1 MKKKIFLVALVLILT
16 SVTALA
22 VWQWDNIV
30 AVVDGIRYDDEQIAQ
45 KAAMSVQKVDQYFED
60 NHLNK
65 VTPMTPEQEEALQNG
80 EITSED
86 AVKIMTGQLTLEEA
100 KEANAVKENNSA
112 TDGITDEKHDD
123 TDKEYKSDSNE
134 ESADKSGVNAKE
146 DNTDIKS
153 DSTAGSDDNSKK
165 SESDS
170 SVKSENEYNSPEP
183 DKKPE
188 EIKEKPDKK
197 QPETVAKP
205 DAVSDEYNK
214 NTTVNSSDNGDTGKT
229 ESVSPSG
236 GSDVDSIISSKVA
249 ELYVIKSNFYSQFNS
264 RYSQVRNEFHKRPV
278 SEQTRAHVAAVV
290 RSYMSEGLAME
301 RECDAQV
308 EAILSELS
316 GLLSRAGRDQS
327 LVDSIRSAYNSE
339 KSALKSRLVNKYF

>member
-45 KAAMSVQKVDQYFED
+45 KAATSVQKVDQYFED
-60 NHLNK
+60 NQLNK

-86 AVKIMTGQLTLEEA
+86 AVRIMTGQLTLEEA
-100 KEANAVKENNSA
+100 KEANIIEEKHSS
-112 TDGITDEKHDD
+112 TDGAHDKESVD
-123 TDKEYKSDSNE
+123 TDNRSDSL
-134 ESADKSGVNAKE
+134 SGSDE
-146 DNTDIKS
+146 DNR
-153 DSTAGSDDNSKK
+153 K

-170 SVKSENEYNSPEP
+170 SVGTDNAYNFS
-183 DKKPE
+183 KPE
-188 EIKEKPDKK
+188 KEAEAKGK
-197 QPETVAKP
+197 QPEPVANP
-205 DAVSDEYNK
+205 DEK
-214 NTTVNSSDNGDTGKT
+214 QT
-229 ESVSPSG
+229 EPDIKQ
-236 GSDVDSIISSKVA
+236 DVDSAESNKSTKEKESSPGSGDADKAESVTPSGESDLDSMISAKVA
-249 ELYVIKSNFYSQFNS
+249 ELYVIKSNFYAEFNS
-264 RYSQVRNEFHKRPV
+264 KYNAVRSAFLARPA
-278 SEQTRAHVAAVV
+278 SEITKANRAATV

-308 EAILSELS
+308 EAVLSELS
-316 GLLSRAGRDQS
+316 GLLRSAGRDQS

>member
-1 MKKKIFLVALVLILT
+1 MKKKIFLVVLVFIL
-16 SVTALA
+16 SSATALA

-45 KAAMSVQKVDQYFED
+45 KAATSAQKVDQYFED
-60 NHLNK
+60 NQLNK

-86 AVKIMTGQLTLEEA
+86 AVRIMTGQLTLEEA
-100 KEANAVKENNSA
+100 KEANIIEEKHSLTDGAHDKESVDTDNRSDSLSGSDEDKKKSEPDSSVGTDKANNSSKP
-112 TDGITDEKHDD
+112 EKEPEDKEEKTEPVAKPNEKQPEPDIKQGVQSAEGNKSTAEIESSTGSGD
-123 TDKEYKSDSNE
+123 TDK
-134 ESADKSGVNAKE
+134 A
-146 DNTDIKS
+146 
-153 DSTAGSDDNSKK
+153 
-165 SESDS
+165 
-170 SVKSENEYNSPEP
+170 
-183 DKKPE
+183 
-188 EIKEKPDKK
+188 
-197 QPETVAKP
+197 
-205 DAVSDEYNK
+205 
-214 NTTVNSSDNGDTGKT
+214 
-229 ESVSPSG
+229 ESVTPSG
-236 GSDVDSIISSKVA
+236 EGDLDSMISAKVA
-249 ELYVIKSNFYSQFNS
+249 EMYVIKSNFYAEFNS
-264 RYSQVRNEFHKRPV
+264 KYNAARSAFLARPT
-278 SEQTRAHVAAVV
+278 SERTKANLAATV